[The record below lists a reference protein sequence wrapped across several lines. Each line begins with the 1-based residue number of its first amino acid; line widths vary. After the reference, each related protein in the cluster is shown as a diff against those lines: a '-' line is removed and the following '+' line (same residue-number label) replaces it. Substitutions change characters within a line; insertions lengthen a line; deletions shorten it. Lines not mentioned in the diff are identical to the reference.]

1 MVDIAIQKTIKNLGF
16 GEKESRVYLALLEM
30 GEGAVTEVAKRAE
43 IKRAITYHVLDD
55 LVLQGYA
62 QEVLGH
68 KVKKFAATDPMKIFQ
83 NVKASLED
91 FRFMLPVIRSL
102 QSKAGNKPRVEF
114 YDTPKAVLGIYRLI
128 DQMPSARF
136 MSSVDR
142 VNDFFPQA
150 VNQWLMGYKNGTIK
164 LKGKHLLSDTEKD
177 RWWGREVSIYGQ
189 EVRIL
194 PEGAHTEMDFSITD
208 NMLAITSFDPL
219 FVVVIRS
226 ESIARSAAQLFD
238 LAWRAGEDITLFP
251 QKSL

>member
-1 MVDIAIQKTIKNLGF
+1 MIDVSSQKAIKNLGF
-16 GEKESRVYLALLEM
+16 GEKESRVYMALLEI
-30 GEGAVTEVAKRAE
+30 GEGAVTEIAKHAE
-43 IKRAITYHVLDD
+43 IKRAITYHILDE
-55 LVLQGYA
+55 LVLQGYV

-91 FRFMLPVIRSL
+91 FKFMLPVIRSL

-128 DQMPSARF
+128 DQIPQARF
-136 MSSVDR
+136 MSSVER
-142 VNDFFPQA
+142 VNEFFPQA
-150 VNQWLMGYKNGTIK
+150 VKGWLAGYKNGTIK

-177 RWWGREVSIYGQ
+177 REWGREVSLHNQ

-194 PEGAHTEMDFSITD
+194 PESTHTEMDFSITN

-219 FVVVIRS
+219 FIVVIRS
-226 ESIARSAAQLFD
+226 ESVARSAAQLFD
-238 LAWRAGEDITLFP
+238 LAWLAGKDI
-251 QKSL
+251 